1 MKMLEIFWAIIGG
14 IIGLFL
20 KENKPHQIAL
30 AVALGFMLGLVPKT
44 NLVALA
50 LVLTLFLTRC
60 NLGFG
65 ILTTALVSLAIP
77 RLDPLAD
84 SLGTQLLANTVV
96 VDLETTLFR
105 YPLFAWT
112 ALNNT
117 VVLGSF
123 AAGMIAFLPVF
134 LISYGICCRLQT
146 KKSESQ

>member
-1 MKMLEIFWAIIGG
+1 MLEIFWAIIGG

-20 KENKPHQIAL
+20 KENKPYQIAL
-30 AVALGFMLGLVPKT
+30 AVALGFMLGLIPKT

-50 LVLTLFLTRC
+50 LLLTLFLTRC

-65 ILTTALVSLAIP
+65 IFTAALVSLVVP
-77 RLDPLAD
+77 RLDPLTD
-84 SLGTQLLANTVV
+84 SLGTQWLASTAV

-117 VVLGSF
+117 VVLGSLF
-123 AAGMIAFLPVF
+123 TGVIAFFPVF
-134 LISYGICCRLQT
+134 LISYGVCCKLRT
-146 KKSESQ
+146 KNSESQ